1 MSKTLGISPK
11 LAAAIAPPL
20 TAIVSAAILTS
31 TLDKQSAAA
40 LAGVVIGALLG
51 YHAPAGVQKLPSVE
65 AQAPARNLPSGAS
78 HLEHLTWEQ
87 TGGVPLDGMAGTM
100 GPVTGDWRKG
110 VPDDTDGDDQLPAE
124 LADRGTDMPAAS
136 DEVDQP
142 DSNHPEVK

>member
-51 YHAPAGVQKLPSVE
+51 YHAPAGQTKADKPVFEFGPQSSGTASSFHISV
-65 AQAPARNLPSGAS
+65 PSGS
-78 HLEHLTWEQ
+78 
-87 TGGVPLDGMAGTM
+87 PPDGMAGTM